1 MENNYIV
8 YMHVSPSDKRYIGI
22 TSQKPERRWKNGIGY
37 KSNEHFYRAIEKYG
51 WDNFQHIIIAKGLTK
66 EEAEWLEIEL
76 IREWGTTNFKKGY
89 NKSKGGE
96 SNKGYKHTEEWKI
109 EHGKKV
115 SGENNWL
122 YGKGYLIKGENNP
135 NYGENP
141 NLKGE
146 KNPFYGRHHTEETK
160 EKIREKI
167 EERGGLEGKNNPNA
181 KSVICITT
189 MLVFNTLKEAGE
201 FYNIDSKLISR
212 CCNNKQNYCG
222 KLKDGTKLIWMYY
235 KDYLKMN
242 GECKG
247 GL

>member
-109 EHGKKV
+109 EHGKRSVVKII
-115 SGENNWL
+115 
-122 YGKGYLIKGENNP
+122 GYM
-135 NYGENP
+135 
-141 NLKGE
+141 
-146 KNPFYGRHHTEETK
+146 
-160 EKIREKI
+160 
-167 EERGGLEGKNNPNA
+167 
-181 KSVICITT
+181 V
-189 MLVFNTLKEAGE
+189 
-201 FYNIDSKLISR
+201 
-212 CCNNKQNYCG
+212 
-222 KLKDGTKLIWMYY
+222 KDI
-235 KDYLKMN
+235 
-242 GECKG
+242 
-247 GL
+247 